1 MKKAYNQPLVEMQPL
16 MSEQSVLLLDSNT
29 VPETSAPER
38 RGVIS
43 FSPKG

>member
-29 VPETSAPER
+29 GVSPAPER